1 MYKNVRM
8 DVIMFTGGIYMN
20 KNNYILGLDIGISSV
35 GWALLAID
43 ENHNPYKIIDV
54 GSRIFAPGE
63 VEKTGDSRAKERREH
78 RGSRRVIRRREFRVD
93 RVRNLLYEYGFL
105 DAKIDSDKF
114 SIISLELT
122 GVYQKMI
129 DNYYRNNYTNPYELK
144 VKALDEKLSKE
155 ELAIILVHYAKK
167 RGYKSN
173 REEDS
178 DGNDKGKVLCAISEN
193 VKLMEDNNYRTVSEM
208 YIKDP
213 KFKDRIKNGADDYKV
228 SVTREMY
235 EDEIKLVL
243 DKQISFRLIDEEFK
257 NKYLEIWSSQR
268 HYSSG
273 PGYYYEYVD
282 GERIKCR
289 SPYGGNLIEKMVGKC
304 KFDGN
309 PRAPKFAY
317 SSELFV
323 SLTRLVN
330 FRYKVDID
338 DSYISLTKKEISDI
352 IDIAS
357 TKETVKYKDLLKV
370 LGIDNI
376 IIKNLQLSRSDYVK
390 VIDEV
395 KKELKIDK
403 DKKLNINKLNDEE
416 KDIYNKIYN
425 KKLLDKKFIELK
437 GYHSLRKVFVKCFG
451 KDEWEKVKDNVEL
464 LDELAVIC
472 TNYKLNDDIIDYIK
486 SSPLIDDKYTDS
498 HFVKTLPNFKEHLNL
513 SIEIIRKL
521 IPLMLNGMRY
531 DEAMLQIN
539 GRFNNLDEVKEKH
552 DLLVPISS
560 VSDIRNQRV
569 MRSLTQARKVI
580 NAIIK
585 KYGKPT
591 IINIETANEL
601 AKTRSERNEIRKYQL
616 ERMDNNDKIRQEL
629 VKSGPFDSADKI
641 SSNDLLKYR
650 LWKEQK
656 ECCAYSQEKITIEEL
671 FSHNLVQIDHIL
683 PYSRTYN
690 DNYLNKTLVK
700 TKYNQDK
707 GNRTPYEWFG
717 KTDKWNSFESYI
729 NSLMISNKKKDNY
742 LLKNLDFD
750 MEREMRSQNLND
762 TKYISRELSSVIKA
776 YLDVPEVNV
785 YQGGITA
792 KLRARWGFNRLTHS
806 YIASNYLLPSDMKN
820 NVNKDR
826 DNHLHHAMDA
836 LVIAAITPALS
847 QRVSLYEKYNR
858 YIDHLT
864 EKEIKNLDYDKY
876 NEINKEQ
883 ETFINSKTGAIYE
896 KLEDYIKE
904 QIMDENIVYGKHNI
918 AKLKF
923 PVPYDDFV
931 DEAKIR
937 VYEQDLNRMKEELS
951 TFKTYTKKDIN
962 NLKVLTPSF
971 AKTKLSGKLHE
982 ETYYGMTKDK
992 KYKTLRTPIEK
1003 VKRKDLENLPGKDA
1017 GNKDIYNA
1025 IVNWLGDCEIGAE
1038 ALKKHNGQYPV
1049 NPNDKQK
1056 KEIKKIK
1063 LYFPYKNTG
1072 HMVNGSNVEK
1082 GGVYQIDVLRSK
1094 NTEDGKLYFVAYDL
1108 FDIKQRDRSKE
1119 NNSVNFDVKIEYAQ
1133 GDNYVLT
1140 SYQQMLKEYDI
1151 ILRLNKNDLI
1161 KIVNKNN
1168 EYVIGYVVGL
1178 SSGMLE
1184 VKSKIGDGYD
1194 LRGEGKIFKDQRS
1207 RYTITVSTIKSID
1220 KLSINI
1226 LGEIHGL

>member
-1 MYKNVRM
+1 
-8 DVIMFTGGIYMN
+8 MFDN
-20 KNNYILGLDIGISSV
+20 KYILGLDIGISSV
-35 GWALLAID
+35 GWGLLELD
-43 ENHNPYKIIDV
+43 DNNEPFRIIDV
-54 GSRIFAPGE
+54 GSRIFSPGE
-63 VEKTGDSRAKERREH
+63 VEKTGDSRAKGRREH

-93 RVRNLLYEYGFL
+93 RIRYLLYEYGFL
-105 DAKIDSDKF
+105 DAKLDSDKF
-114 SIISLELT
+114 SVNSDKLT
-122 GVYQKMI
+122 LVYQDMI
-129 DNYYRNNYTNPYELK
+129 NNYYKNNHTNPYKLK
-144 VKALDEKLSKE
+144 VEALDRKLTKE
-155 ELAIILVHYAKK
+155 ELSIILVHYAKK

-173 REEDS
+173 REE
-178 DGNDKGKVLCAISEN
+178 NDLIDKLEKEVQPKSVNKDVGKVLGAINEN
-193 VKLMEDNNYRTVSEM
+193 VILMKENNYRTVSEM

-213 KFKDRIKNGADDYKV
+213 KFRDKIKNSVDDYKV

-235 EDEIKLVL
+235 EEEIKLVL
-243 DKQISFRLIDEEFK
+243 DRQIKFGLINEKFKDE
-257 NKYLEIWSSQR
+257 YLKIWSSQR

-282 GERIKCR
+282 GEKKKLR
-289 SPYGGNLIEKMVGKC
+289 SPYGGNLIERMVGKC

-309 PRAPKFAY
+309 PRAPKYAY
-317 SSELFV
+317 SSEKFV
-323 SLTRLVN
+323 SLTKLVN
-330 FRYKVDID
+330 LRYKADIN
-338 DSYISLTKKEISDI
+338 DSYISLTKKEI
-352 IDIAS
+352 AS
-357 TKETVKYKDLLKV
+357 MIELAKSKESLKYNDLLKV
-370 LGIDNI
+370 LGLDNI
-376 IIKNLQLSRSDYVK
+376 IIKDLQFSRSEYVK

-395 KKELKIDK
+395 KKKLKIGK
-403 DKKLNINKLNDEE
+403 DKILNINDLSDDDKEV
-416 KDIYNKIYN
+416 YNRVYN
-425 KKLLDKKFIELK
+425 KKLFDKKFIELK
-437 GYHSLRKVFVKCFG
+437 GYHSLRKTFEKCFG

-464 LDELAVIC
+464 LDEFAVIC
-472 TNYKLNDDIIDYIK
+472 TNFKLDADMIDYIK
-486 SSPLIDDKYTDS
+486 PSSLIDNKYADVN
-498 HFVKTLPNFKEHLNL
+498 FVEALPNFKDHLNL

-521 IPLMLNGMRY
+521 TPFMLNGMRY
-531 DEAMLQIN
+531 DEAMLQVV

-552 DLLVPISS
+552 DLLVPITK
-560 VSDIRNQRV
+560 VTDIRNQRV
-569 MRSLTQARKVI
+569 LRSLTQARKVI

-585 KYGKPT
+585 KYGKPRC
-591 IINIETANEL
+591 INIETANEL

-616 ERMDNNDKIRQEL
+616 ERMDNNDTIKQEL
-629 VKSGPFDSADKI
+629 VNLGFFSSVEKI
-641 SSNDLLKYR
+641 TSNDLLKYR

-656 ECCAYSQEKITIEEL
+656 ECCAYCQENITLDEL

-683 PYSRTYN
+683 PYSRTFN

-700 TKYNQDK
+700 TKCNQEK

-717 KTDKWNSFESYI
+717 KSDGWQKFQTYI
-729 NSLMISNKKKDNY
+729 KGLMIPNKKKDNY

-750 MEREMRSQNLND
+750 TEREMRLQNLND

-776 YLDVPEVNV
+776 YLDVSKVNV

-792 KLRARWGFNRLTHS
+792 KLRARWGFNRLIHS
-806 YIASNYLLPSDMKN
+806 YISSNYLLPSDMKSDI
-820 NVNKDR
+820 NKDR

-847 QRVSLYEKYNR
+847 QSVSLYEKYNR

-883 ETFINSKTGAIYE
+883 ERFINNKTGAVYE

-904 QIMDENIVYGKHNI
+904 QIMDENIIYGKHNI

-937 VYEQDLNRMKEELS
+937 VYEQDLNKMKEELS
-951 TFKTYTKKDIN
+951 TFRTYTKKDIN

-992 KYKTLRTPIEK
+992 KYKTLRTPLEK
-1003 VKRKDLENLPGKDA
+1003 VKRKDLEKLPGKDA

-1025 IVNWLGDCEIGAE
+1025 IVEWLGSCETGAE
-1038 ALKKHNGQYPV
+1038 ALKMHNGQYPIS
-1049 NPNDKQK
+1049 PNDKEQ

-1082 GGVYQIDVLRSK
+1082 GGVYQIDVLKSK
-1094 NTEDGKLYFVAYDL
+1094 NIEDDKLYFVAYDL

-1119 NNSVNFDVKIEYAQ
+1119 NNSVNFDVKLEY
-1133 GDNYVLT
+1133 GRDNYVLT
-1140 SYQQMLKEYDI
+1140 SYQQMLNEYDV
-1151 ILRLNKNDLI
+1151 ILRLNKNDLV
-1161 KIVNKNN
+1161 KVVNKNG
-1168 EYVIGYVVGL
+1168 EYVIGYVVGF

-1184 VKSKIGDGYD
+1184 VKSKIGDAYD
-1194 LRGEGKIFKDQRS
+1194 LFGENRIFKTKCT
-1207 RYTITVSTIKSID
+1207 RYFITVSTIKSIK
-1220 KLSINI
+1220 KLSISI
-1226 LGEIHGL
+1226 LGEINGL